1 VITCLPDSW
10 TEEDG
15 MYTDGSPDVLERI
28 VRSVQANYWQI
39 TSPLDLALTVV
50 EHCAGNTTESTT
62 DNGEELENL
71 NYLDWFYLSIKQVVS
86 CMPPLHEEVWKAYTS
101 R

>member
-1 VITCLPDSW
+1 
-10 TEEDG
+10 
-15 MYTDGSPDVLERI
+15 MYVDESPDVLERI

-62 DNGEELENL
+62 DNGEEVENF

-86 CMPPLHEEVWKAYTS
+86 CMPQLYEEVCQAHTP